1 MQFLVYLLIYP
12 ILWCISMLPF
22 RVLYFVS
29 DIVYFIVYYVIGYR
43 KKTVRGNLK
52 LAFPNKTEAERLQ
65 IEKDSFKH
73 LCDMF
78 LEMAKTM
85 TISRRQI
92 DKRFKFNN
100 LDTYLELEKKGK
112 VLHCYVLIMLVMNGL
127 YH

>member
-1 MQFLVYLLIYP
+1 MHFDVAVSSALFRFRYSVFHCLLCN
-12 ILWCISMLPF
+12 WLP
-22 RVLYFVS
+22 
-29 DIVYFIVYYVIGYR
+29 